1 MEAPDQ
7 SLSAMVKRKAD
18 VSLDEWLMSRVNAP
32 EPQLVVEVAAKEGI
46 AAVEDSTT
54 IEVQSAA
61 TVEPVTEDNVDV
73 AASEHD
79 TSDWFWSLL
88 EHLGYELW

>member
-46 AAVEDSTT
+46 PAVEDSTT
-54 IEVQSAA
+54 TEVQSAA
-61 TVEPVTEDNVDV
+61 TVVIEDNADV